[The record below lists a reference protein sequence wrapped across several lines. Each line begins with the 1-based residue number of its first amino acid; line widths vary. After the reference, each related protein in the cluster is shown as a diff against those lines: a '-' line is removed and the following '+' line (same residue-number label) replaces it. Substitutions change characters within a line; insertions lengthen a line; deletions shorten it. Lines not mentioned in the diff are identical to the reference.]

1 MLRGLRRTARRALA
15 TVSAGTLKALQE
27 TTEPMRRRGRPL
39 HPDVLTPAE
48 WRVVEGVRHG
58 LGNPAIAR
66 RLGVGIDAV
75 KFHVSNA
82 LQKLALRDRRQL
94 RLWRGARRAGAPT
107 TRSRRSFDMTTAAF
121 GTLAQ
126 IARGVADIR
135 AAELWYRDVLGLPHL
150 FTFDT
155 MAFFDC
161 GGVRLML
168 SQTPSGGESLLYF
181 RVEHLHAHYDALL
194 ARGATPLSAP
204 HRVHQH
210 ADGREEWLAFIED
223 NEGRPL
229 GLAETLAPAA

>member
-1 MLRGLRRTARRALA
+1 
-15 TVSAGTLKALQE
+15 
-27 TTEPMRRRGRPL
+27 MRKRGRPV

-48 WRVVEGVRHG
+48 WRVVDGVRHG
-58 LGNPAIAR
+58 LSNPAMAR

-82 LQKLALRDRRQL
+82 LQKLGLRNRRQL
-94 RLWRGARRAGAPT
+94 RLWRGVRGVVAPIAP
-107 TRSRRSFDMTTAAF
+107 SRRSDDMPAHTL
-121 GTLAQ
+121 GPLAQ
-126 IARGVADIR
+126 IARGVSDIH

-155 MAFFDC
+155 LAFFDC

-181 RVEHLHAHYDALL
+181 RVERLHEHYDALL
-194 ARGATPLSAP
+194 ARGAKPLGAP
-204 HRVHQH
+204 HRVHRH

-229 GLAETLAPAA
+229 GLAETLQPAE